1 MNSNLLS
8 PRKRN
13 RGVVLTA
20 QGWQRLQESK
30 QNLEWEHNWGQRF
43 TREEI
48 SERSGLALN
57 TVSRILNRGE
67 PVDKQSLAIF
77 LNAFGLELSQ
87 GDCILPVSPF
97 QEWEA
102 RYYNPCQDWKD
113 AIDVSVFYGREME
126 LAQLQRS
133 ILTEHCRLVTLLG
146 IGGIGK
152 SSLAV
157 KLGLQVQSEFRG
169 VVWRSL
175 QHAPSLEVL
184 LDSILQFLA
193 QVQEEKY
200 APLLTLDRQMLKL
213 IDDLQSSRYLLI
225 LDGVEPVLEA
235 GKTTGH
241 YRSGYADYGQL
252 FQAIGTVP
260 HRSCVVLTSREQPRE
275 IARLAGEDRWVQTL
289 HVTGLNT
296 AESRALFQPQEKFSG
311 TAVEWQQLIT
321 YYGGNSLWLK
331 QVGAMAQALFN
342 GRIGEILPY
351 ITQGAIVC
359 EEIHDRLT
367 EQFRRLSDTEQKV
380 MFWLAIHRE
389 PISIATLSAN
399 VITLAARNDL
409 PTALHSLTRR
419 SLVERKD
426 AAEQF
431 YLQPLIQDYVTQQLV
446 MQVGQELCQLACPM
460 PTQHLR
466 LNRHA
471 LIKASV
477 DRIQAMQVRF
487 ILQPILAHLL
497 TELGTQAEVK
507 RFLQARLQEHDE
519 TQPGYLKE
527 NLVNLLRAGDRL

>member
-1 MNSNLLS
+1 MNSNFLS

-20 QGWQRLQESK
+20 QGWQRLQKSK

-43 TREEI
+43 TREQI

-57 TVSRILNRGE
+57 TVSRILKRGE

-87 GDCILPVSPF
+87 GDCILPVSPLK
-97 QEWEA
+97 EWEA
-102 RYYNPCQDWKD
+102 RYHNPCQDWKD

-133 ILTEHCRLVTLLG
+133 ILAEHCRLVTLLG

-175 QHAPSLEVL
+175 RHAPSLEAL

-200 APLLTLDRQMLKL
+200 APLPTLDQQMSKL
-213 IDDLQSSRYLLI
+213 IDRLQSSRYLLI
-225 LDGVEPVLEA
+225 LDGVEPVLEE
-235 GKTTGH
+235 GKATGH
-241 YRSGYADYGQL
+241 YRNGYVDYGQL

-275 IARLAGEDRWVQTL
+275 IALLEREDRWVQTL
-289 HVTGLNT
+289 SVTGLST
-296 AESRALFQPQEKFSG
+296 AESRALFQPQEQFSG
-311 TAVEWQQLIT
+311 TEVEWQQLIT
-321 YYGGNSLWLK
+321 YYGGNPLWLK
-331 QVGAMAQALFN
+331 QVGAMAQTLFN

-359 EEIHDRLT
+359 EEICDRLT

-389 PISIATLSAN
+389 PISIATLSTN

-409 PTALHSLTRR
+409 PTALHSLRRR

-426 AAEQF
+426 AEQF

-446 MQVGQELCQLACPM
+446 MQVCQELCQLPCPM

-471 LIKASV
+471 LIKSTV
-477 DRIQAMQVRF
+477 DRIQEMQVRF
-487 ILQPILAHLL
+487 ILQPILEHLL
-497 TELGTQAEVK
+497 TELGTQAEVQ
-507 RFLQARLQEHDE
+507 RFLQARLQEHGE
-519 TQPGYLKE
+519 MQPGYLRE
-527 NLVNLLRAGDRL
+527 NLLNLLREGDRL